1 VYAKQKLSLLRSRG
15 LLFLCLVPAV
25 FLFALPRSSRA
36 DSLEDAARALAR
48 KVDADRNKYLGY
60 WYTWEN
66 RSSVSSSASERMRE
80 AFAAELERLHSR
92 LKLASQ
98 ADLLILITEGPSLIV
113 LVAEVSNESHELIG
127 SVTFP
132 KGQFTAAERQGRE
145 SRVQRQLLWQQP
157 EMMLDIAQSND
168 PSGKPDVM
176 LVLGKESLS
185 LYRWNEGK
193 WLLKD
198 STPLPHSK
206 PPLRDLRGEVHLDD
220 HFFQFHLPGLECD
233 GDAWEKLSLECE
245 EQAGIW
251 RADFDPMLPFS
262 LDAGRNFFAVDP
274 HYSDPKRFLLAGFF
288 SAVHLQHSDDNFHTT
303 LAGADGHAYVYLSGN
318 EREKTP
324 ESLERLPVDWGSD
337 LVQIS
342 ANCRERSLVLASGAR
357 DHSSEDTLQG
367 FEVDLRAVTP
377 VTSVTEFPG
386 PILSLKSA
394 SESEAMAT
402 VFNLTTGNYEAYRV
416 TMACGD

>member
-1 VYAKQKLSLLRSRG
+1 VYAKQKLSPLRSRG
-15 LLFLCLVPAV
+15 LFFLCLVPAV
-25 FLFALPRSSRA
+25 FLFALPRCSRA
-36 DSLEDAARALAR
+36 DSLEDAARVLAR

-66 RSSVSSSASERMRE
+66 RSSISSATSDRMRE

-92 LKLASQ
+92 LKFASQ
-98 ADLLILITEGPSLIV
+98 ADLSILITEGPSHIV

-127 SVTFP
+127 SVAFP

-145 SRVQRQLLWQQP
+145 IRVQRQLLWQQP
-157 EMMLDIAQSND
+157 EMMLAFAESND

-176 LVLGKESLS
+176 LVLGRENLFV
-185 LYRWNEGK
+185 YRWNEGK

-198 STPLPHSK
+198 STPLPHGK

-245 EQAGIW
+245 EQTGVW
-251 RADFDPMLPFS
+251 RADFDPRLPFS

-274 HYSDPKRFLLAGFF
+274 HYIGPKRFSLAGFF
-288 SAVHLQHSDDNFHTT
+288 SAAHSEPPGENSQTT
-303 LAGADGHAYVYLSGN
+303 LAGADGQAYVYLSGDDK
-318 EREKTP
+318 EQIP
-324 ESLERLPVDWGSD
+324 ESVERLPVQWGSD

-367 FEVDLRAVTP
+367 FEVEFRAVTP

-386 PILSLKSA
+386 PILSLKSV

>member
-1 VYAKQKLSLLRSRG
+1 VYAKQKLSPLRSRG
-15 LLFLCLVPAV
+15 LFFLCLVPAV

-66 RSSVSSSASERMRE
+66 RSSVSSATSERMRE
-80 AFAAELERLHSR
+80 AFTAELVRLHSR
-92 LKLASQ
+92 LQFASQ
-98 ADLLILITEGPSLIV
+98 ADLSILITEGPSHIV
-113 LVAEVSNESHELIG
+113 LVAEVSNEGHELLG

-132 KGQFTAAERQGRE
+132 KGQFTAAERQGRG

-176 LVLGKESLS
+176 LVLGRESLS
-185 LYRWNEGK
+185 LYRWSEEK

-198 STPLPHSK
+198 STPLPHGK
-206 PPLRDLRGEVHLDD
+206 PPLRGLRGEVHLDD

-262 LDAGRNFFAVDP
+262 LDAGRNFFALDP
-274 HYSDPKRFLLAGFF
+274 HYTGPKKFSLAGFF
-288 SAVHLQHSDDNFHTT
+288 SAAHSQPSDDNFQAT
-303 LAGADGHAYVYLSGN
+303 LAGVDGHTYVYLSGN
-318 EREKTP
+318 EREKIP

-342 ANCRERSLVLASGAR
+342 ANCREGSLVLASGAR
-357 DHSSEDTLQG
+357 DHSSQDTLQG
-367 FEVDLRAVTP
+367 FEVDPQAVTP
-377 VTSVTEFPG
+377 VTAVTEFPG

-402 VFNLTTGNYEAYRV
+402 VFNLTTGNHEAYRV

>member
-1 VYAKQKLSLLRSRG
+1 VYAKQKLSPLRSRG
-15 LLFLCLVPAV
+15 LFFLCLVPAV
-25 FLFALPRSSRA
+25 FLFALPRCSRA
-36 DSLEDAARALAR
+36 DSLEDAARVLAR

-66 RSSVSSSASERMRE
+66 RSSISSATSDRMRE

-92 LKLASQ
+92 LKFASQ
-98 ADLLILITEGPSLIV
+98 ADLSILITEGPSHIV

-127 SVTFP
+127 SVAFP

-145 SRVQRQLLWQQP
+145 IRVQRQLLWQQP
-157 EMMLDIAQSND
+157 EMMLAIAESND

-176 LVLGKESLS
+176 LVLGRENLFV
-185 LYRWNEGK
+185 YRWNEGK

-198 STPLPHSK
+198 STPLPHGK

-245 EQAGIW
+245 EQTGVW
-251 RADFDPMLPFS
+251 RADFDPRLPFS

-274 HYSDPKRFLLAGFF
+274 HYIGAKRFSLAGFF
-288 SAVHLQHSDDNFHTT
+288 SAAHSELPGENSQTT
-303 LAGADGHAYVYLSGN
+303 LAGADGQAYVYLSGDDK
-318 EREKTP
+318 EQIP
-324 ESLERLPVDWGSD
+324 ESVERLPVQWGSD

-367 FEVDLRAVTP
+367 FEVEFRAVTP

-386 PILSLKSA
+386 PILSLKSV